1 MAVVGVGYQGA
12 FEAESTERDKTTR
25 DARAGAGYI
34 GRTLPMRGV
43 WL

>member
-1 MAVVGVGYQGA
+1 MAVVGVGSQGS
-12 FEAESTERDKTTR
+12 FDAESTERDKTTR